1 MDLDHLRLFQRIVA
15 LGSMAAAARDTG
27 LSTTT
32 VSERLASLEAH
43 FGIALLNRTTRSL
56 SLTDAGR
63 TVLEGANQLLEDAN
77 ALRSTIR
84 HGVETLSGTI
94 RISAPHD
101 LGRTI
106 VSDQI
111 AEFQRMHPQV
121 VFEIMLSDGYVD
133 VVGLGIDIALRFG
146 AISDT
151 SLRVRPLGAG
161 RRIVCAAP
169 RYLESRGRPL
179 RPADLADLADHD
191 CLVMRFG
198 TLLDNQ
204 WKFGDG
210 TGATVVSVRAHRVS
224 NDGNLVRLWCLAGA
238 GIALKSEFDV
248 SDDIREGRLVPLLE
262 QFPRPPTPLQM
273 LFPPSRRQPRRV
285 SEFADQLFRAFR
297 ELPTGG

>member
-43 FGIALLNRTTRSL
+43 FGVALLNRTTRSL

-63 TVLEGANQLLEDAN
+63 TVLEGANQLLEDAS

-111 AEFQRMHPQV
+111 AEFQRRHPQM

-169 RYLESRGRPL
+169 GYLDLRGHPQK
-179 RPADLADLADHD
+179 PADLADHD

-204 WKFGDG
+204 WTFGNGSD
-210 TGATVVSVRAHRVS
+210 ATVVPVRAHRVS

-248 SDDIREGRLVPLLE
+248 SDDIRQGRLVPLLE
-262 QFPRPPTPLQM
+262 QFPRSPTSLQM

-285 SEFADQLFRAFR
+285 SAFADQLVRAFR
-297 ELPTGG
+297 ELPI